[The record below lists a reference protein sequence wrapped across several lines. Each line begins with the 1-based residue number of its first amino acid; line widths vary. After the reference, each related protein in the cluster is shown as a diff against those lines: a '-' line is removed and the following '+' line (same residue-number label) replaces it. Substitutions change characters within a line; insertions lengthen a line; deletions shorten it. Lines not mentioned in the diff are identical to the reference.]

1 MRQKSPAHIFGVRLP
16 STERIATSIG
26 WVGGRFHSRSKFGAG
41 ESGSNFSLIL
51 ISE

>member
-1 MRQKSPAHIFGVRLP
+1 MSPHFIILGTRLP

-26 WVGGRFHSRSKFGAG
+26 SVGGLFQSGAKFGAG
-41 ESGSNFSLIL
+41 ASGANLSRIL